1 VDESSASRSTCRLA
15 VASVVAALA
24 FPLWP
29 LSSITAIVLGW
40 LAIRRIEQSPGLK
53 GQALAVVGMA
63 IGTVVVL
70 AGLLLLAAVIFV
82 GYSCRRGC

>member
-1 VDESSASRSTCRLA
+1 MDEASARRPTCRLA
-15 VASVVAALA
+15 VASFVAALA

-40 LAIRRIEQSPGLK
+40 LAIRRMQQSPGLK
-53 GQALAVVGMA
+53 GQWLAVVGMA
-63 IGTVVVL
+63 LGTVVVL
-70 AGLLLLAAVIFV
+70 AVLLLLAAVLFV